1 MHFDSPNLKFGH
13 DMGGKMKLFSQYIE
27 AGNKAKRL
35 FGFLS
40 KSIEYKQLWGD
51 LTAWLDS
58 I

>member
-40 KSIEYKQLWGD
+40 KSIEYKQL
-51 LTAWLDS
+51 
-58 I
+58 